1 MIDVM
6 VSSLSPKENIEDMT
20 TMTNSVTDHLMKLID
35 KEYFIIRYQRVNYKC
50 KFEDPEWVELERKIN
65 TYIKNNLQTKMTMKA
80 QQVKLTINVGRIER
94 PCQIFQR
101 DRSRVEEQPVGG
113 DSHQNQ

>member
-20 TMTNSVTDHLMKLID
+20 TMTNSVTYHLMKLIN

-50 KFEDPEWVELERKIN
+50 KFEDPEWVETN
-65 TYIKNNLQTKMTMKA
+65 TYIENNLKTKLIMKT
-80 QQVKLTINVGRIER
+80 QQKKLTINVRGTER
-94 PCQIFQR
+94 LDQSFDEIGLKWKS
-101 DRSRVEEQPVGG
+101 D
-113 DSHQNQ
+113 